1 MKCAITSSIDGA
13 YSREGHQEIEPLEVK
28 HLESPSKLKWN
39 LTNKV
44 KEAIQQ
50 SAADLDR

>member
-1 MKCAITSSIDGA
+1 MIFL
-13 YSREGHQEIEPLEVK
+13 SREGHQEIEPLEVK

-39 LTNKV
+39 LSNKV